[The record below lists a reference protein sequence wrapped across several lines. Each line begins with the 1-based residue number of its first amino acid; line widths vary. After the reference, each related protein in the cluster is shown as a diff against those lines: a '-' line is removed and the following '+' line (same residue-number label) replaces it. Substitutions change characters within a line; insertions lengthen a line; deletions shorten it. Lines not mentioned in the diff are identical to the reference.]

1 MQAGGTARPLR
12 GQFHVHYSYPA
23 LPAAP
28 AGGAAV
34 QQGCLQRHRVSSRP
48 GPGGGGVLGLAAG
61 LGPLAGSGSQ
71 GAAGS
76 ADVLSPL
83 LPGTAVCLSALDDH
97 VWGGE

>member
-61 LGPLAGSGSQ
+61 LGPLAGSGWLGRCSEPP
-71 GAAGS
+71 AS
-76 ADVLSPL
+76 WDSRLFI
-83 LPGTAVCLSALDDH
+83 CL
-97 VWGGE
+97 G